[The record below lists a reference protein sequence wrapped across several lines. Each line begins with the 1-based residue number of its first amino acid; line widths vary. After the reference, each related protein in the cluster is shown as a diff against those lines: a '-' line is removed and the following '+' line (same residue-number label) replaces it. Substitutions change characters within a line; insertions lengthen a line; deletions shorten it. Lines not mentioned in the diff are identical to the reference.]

1 MKELST
7 KEISESKNPETFK
20 EYMEV
25 AEEGGEIARNTRM
38 ELEAK
43 TGKAVI
49 SPMNAKTGIALN
61 SPQEGEENKQ

>member
-1 MKELST
+1 
-7 KEISESKNPETFK
+7 
-20 EYMEV
+20 MEV

-49 SPMNAKTGIALN
+49 SLSLIHI
-61 SPQEGEENKQ
+61 

>member
-1 MKELST
+1 
-7 KEISESKNPETFK
+7 
-20 EYMEV
+20 MEV

-43 TGKAVI
+43 TGKAAI